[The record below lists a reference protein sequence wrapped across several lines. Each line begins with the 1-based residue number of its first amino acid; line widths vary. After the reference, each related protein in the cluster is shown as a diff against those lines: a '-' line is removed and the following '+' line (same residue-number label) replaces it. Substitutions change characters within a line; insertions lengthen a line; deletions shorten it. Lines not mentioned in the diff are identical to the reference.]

1 MKTNFLTHPV
11 VAVSRVVLGE
21 IGLGL
26 SGAWAVL
33 AVLELA
39 RPASVVPF
47 LDLNLVF
54 AAAVLAW
61 LLGSRPQGPPLG
73 RPYVAAA
80 VSGILVV
87 ALVLVFSAGTL
98 YRLLALPIFPLVA
111 LAWFV
116 GGAPQ
121 GKLEPHDFPNQ

>member
-1 MKTNFLTHPV
+1 MKTRFLTHPV
-11 VAVSRVVLGE
+11 VEVSRAVLGE
-21 IGLGL
+21 VGLGL
-26 SGAWAVL
+26 GGAWATL

-47 LDLNLVF
+47 LDLNLVL

-61 LLGSRPQGPPLG
+61 LLGSRPQEPPLG

-80 VSGILVV
+80 VSGILAI
-87 ALVLVFSAGTL
+87 ALVLAFSGGTL
-98 YRLLALPIFPLVA
+98 YRLLALPSLLPTV

-116 GGAPQ
+116 GGEPQ
-121 GKLEPHDFPNQ
+121 GKPEPLEPPNP